1 MPRRLRRAIFRFAPA
16 RPARRP
22 SFPEARLWLAG
33 ERARRP
39 GALAAPAPHDPADP
53 FRRRRQRPRRPE
65 PPHRLCE
72 KAIGGLG
79 EPRGLPGARGKE
91 MEGGGE
97 GGGGGGGGVEGRRR
111 RRLAGA
117 APCARARGMPPA
129 RVRLRRAAAAGLRGP
144 PGLPDRT
151 PFRPSLHCPWRMG
164 RAPTP
169 TRRSRPLAPCAWHLP
184 AAGAPAGRPL
194 DGADTGDRPARRPG
208 TGRAWTGGSD
218 PAPAAPARLPPSHS
232 PAPAG
237 TPSGERSTGLFPPR
251 PAARWFK
258 LVAAFGAACK
268 SRRHDSS
275 CDRTLL
281 RPATSRRRSR
291 PLQGA

>member
-144 PGLPDRT
+144 PGLPDRA

-194 DGADTGDRPARRPG
+194 DGADTGDRPA
-208 TGRAWTGGSD
+208 
-218 PAPAAPARLPPSHS
+218 PARRGQGLDGRFGPRPYRPLEPLSLSPPPSHS
-232 PAPAG
+232 PAAAG
-237 TPSGERSTGLFPPR
+237 AR
-251 PAARWFK
+251 PGRAAR
-258 LVAAFGAACK
+258 AFF
-268 SRRHDSS
+268 RRAPPPVG
-275 CDRTLL
+275 LN
-281 RPATSRRRSR
+281 
-291 PLQGA
+291 